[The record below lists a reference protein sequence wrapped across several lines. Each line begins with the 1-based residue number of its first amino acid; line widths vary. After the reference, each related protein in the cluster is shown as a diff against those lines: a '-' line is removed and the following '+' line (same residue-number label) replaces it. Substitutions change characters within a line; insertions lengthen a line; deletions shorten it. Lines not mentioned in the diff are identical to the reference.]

1 MKRRYTH
8 LFFDLDHTLWDHY
21 KNANETLEELHSEF
35 DLDYLGFT
43 AIQLQQVFHEVNH
56 QLWYD
61 YHLGEI
67 DQESIRKERFPK
79 VMHALG
85 VSDYQHSSD
94 LGKQYLLR
102 CPKKSNLMPNTLEVL
117 DYLKQKYAMT
127 IITNGFHEIQSV
139 KIANSGLQSYFDRI
153 VTSGEAGCL
162 KPHRG
167 IFDYALESAQV
178 RGPESVM
185 IGDNPVTD
193 ITGAKEAGIDQIYY
207 NSRECNDATEPT
219 FRIDD
224 LLELKGLL

>member
-8 LFFDLDHTLWDHY
+8 LFFDLDHTLWDHH
-21 KNANETLEELHSEF
+21 KNANETLGELHLEF
-35 DLDYLGFT
+35 KMDFLGVTVDRF
-43 AIQLQQVFHEVNH
+43 QQVFHDVNH

-61 YHLGEI
+61 YHLRVI
-67 DQESIRKERFPK
+67 NQESIREERFPK
-79 VMHALG
+79 VMSALG
-85 VSDYQHSSD
+85 VKDYQHSSD
-94 LGKQYLLR
+94 LGEQYLFR
-102 CPKKSNLMPNTLEVL
+102 CPRKSNLMPNTLEVL
-117 DYLKQKYAMT
+117 DYLKQKYSMT

-139 KIANSGLQSYFDRI
+139 KINNSGLQGYFDRI

-167 IFDYALESAQV
+167 IFDYALESANA

-207 NSRECNDATEPT
+207 NSRACRDITEPT
-219 FRIDD
+219 FRIND
-224 LLELKGLL
+224 LMELKGLL